1 LIRAGAFD
9 FLGARRAQLLA
20 ILPRAIQGGQAKQD
34 DRRRGQRGL
43 FDDQEATLGAGS
55 NGHGNGNGQGQGHD
69 LAAANLPDVPEL
81 ADAELLGG
89 EKKALGFYMSS
100 HPLTRHA
107 ALLQTLATHRAAEL
121 AGLPDKTEVILG
133 GMIASVQ
140 VRNVQKSR
148 SGLTR
153 MAKLTFEDLTGST
166 PAMLWP
172 EEYAKLGELVKND
185 LIGFVKGTLDRRR
198 EPAELIISK
207 IMPIETAAAELARG
221 VVVRLHKG
229 VHQEADLERLL
240 RFVRVRPGHLDLF
253 LEIVGIE
260 HVRRAVYKA
269 GASLRIR
276 YNERLMAD
284 MEDVVGSGNV
294 RLLGQRGA
302 TTRVDSLSQS
312 PIASQPTKTLAAEIE
327 IDDTSSEEI
336 DED

>member
-1 LIRAGAFD
+1 ML
-9 FLGARRAQLLA
+9 
-20 ILPRAIQGGQAKQD
+20 K
-34 DRRRGQRGL
+34 
-43 FDDQEATLGAGS
+43 
-55 NGHGNGNGQGQGHD
+55 
-69 LAAANLPDVPEL
+69 
-81 ADAELLGG
+81 
-89 EKKALGFYMSS
+89 
-100 HPLTRHA
+100 
-107 ALLQTLATHRAAEL
+107 TLATYGAVDL

-133 GMIASVQ
+133 GMITSVQ

-172 EEYAKLGELVKND
+172 EEFAKLGELVKND
-185 LIGFVKGTLDRRR
+185 QIGFVKGTLDRRR
-198 EPAELIISK
+198 EPAELIITK

-229 VHQEADLERLL
+229 IHQAADLERLL

-269 GASLRIR
+269 GASLRIG
-276 YNERLMAD
+276 YNERLTSE

-294 RLLGQRGA
+294 RLLGQKGA
-302 TTRVDSLSQS
+302 TTRLDSITQGPSRAQVLATTVPATEQDDLLADESDVD
-312 PIASQPTKTLAAEIE
+312 
-327 IDDTSSEEI
+327 
-336 DED
+336 